1 MITRAYKAFY
11 LGGTPSQ
18 RTGTGPPGCLRL
30 KNRLY
35 MTSYVLIGKHAF
47 GEQVFGEHAF
57 GIKTLL
63 FLICLFQVSKDVE
76 KEKMAAIIARNKL
89 KSMTKAR
96 EQEQQQ
102 LQVKSFCYSI

>member
-1 MITRAYKAFY
+1 MITRAY
-11 LGGTPSQ
+11 LGGTPNQ
-18 RTGTGPPGCLRL
+18 RTGTGPPSCLL
-30 KNRLY
+30 LENRLY

-47 GEQVFGEHAF
+47 GEHVFGEHAF
-57 GIKTLL
+57 GIN
-63 FLICLFQVSKDVE
+63 ICLFQVSKDVE

-102 LQVKSFCYSI
+102 LQVKSFCYNI